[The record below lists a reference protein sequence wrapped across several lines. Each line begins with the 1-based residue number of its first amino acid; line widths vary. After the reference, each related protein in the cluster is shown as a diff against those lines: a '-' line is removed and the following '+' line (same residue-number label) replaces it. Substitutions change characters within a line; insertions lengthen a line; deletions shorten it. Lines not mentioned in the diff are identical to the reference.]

1 MKRNTKTTRRP
12 RVVAR
17 NCNFCHTKTEPEY
30 KDIAILSKYLTERG
44 KILAQSKTG
53 VCSTHQRSLAQA
65 IKRARHVALLPFI
78 VRV

>member
-1 MKRNTKTTRRP
+1 MKRTTKTSRRP

-17 NCNFCHTKTEPEY
+17 NCTFCHTKTEPEY
-30 KDIAILSKYLTERG
+30 KDVAILFKYLTERG

-53 VCSTHQRSLAQA
+53 VCSRHQRTLTQA